1 MTALTLYQ
9 LATEHAALA
18 ERLTDL
24 ELDADTIRDT
34 LEAESMALEVKATNV
49 ALIARNLEA
58 LAAQIKDAEQQM
70 AARRKSYEARA
81 EWLRGYLLA
90 AMQTANLPAIVGP
103 TLDIKRAKLPGR
115 VIVDDPLVVPQEFYR
130 QPPPPPPEIDKAA
143 IRNALKAGQ
152 QVPGAYLEQG
162 ETVRIK

>member
-1 MTALTLYQ
+1 MSNLSLFQ
-9 LATEHAALA
+9 LAAEHAALA

-49 ALIARNLEA
+49 ALVARNLES

-70 AARRKSYEARA
+70 AARRRSYETRA

-103 TLDIKRAKLPGR
+103 RLEIKRTKSPPR
-115 VIVDDPLVVPQEFYR
+115 VVVDDASAIPTDFMR

-143 IRNALKAGQ
+143 IRDALKAGLP
-152 QVPGAYLEQG
+152 VPGAHLEQG
-162 ETVRIK
+162 ETLRFK